1 MREHSHRTP
10 ATQLSPPE
18 LRVNRRFV
26 DACKKAS
33 IVFLGVVAAF
43 AVVDTIGWAFG
54 VEWIKRPITNERALP
69 SGAAILFFLSSAS
82 LFCLSCGKIQTW
94 RKWLGIVIAI
104 FIGIAG
110 GATYLEHLL
119 EKDWSLIYP
128 LYRSSD
134 STPLTFP
141 GPMMPDVSFYFV
153 FVAVGLLLFSCK
165 DKIGIKATQL
175 VALLIGLPSL
185 LIFLCY
191 FCGMEHL
198 CAYFGCIK
206 FSPITSLT
214 FVLFC
219 FALVLSN
226 TDEGFTN
233 IFVRDTSAGTVA
245 RRLCLL
251 AMLLCALIPVRMS
264 LLHFGE
270 TLHLAD
276 ELMINITTAVIG
288 LLSVG
293 GFIAWSLG
301 KFDTVEAQKTQA
313 EVDKIE
319 AVNQLDSMVN
329 KWPARRFKQVCL
341 KCGEEFEDSLTLCPN
356 DGKELSKIL
365 DKLKAGDMF
374 ADRYQIMRV
383 LGAGG
388 MSTVYLA
395 NHVLMNK
402 LMAVKLMHDHLSSDL
417 NAVQR
422 FQREAQTVT
431 LLSHPNILA
440 VHDFGLSP
448 DGLAY
453 LVMDYLDG
461 ASLQEYIALKGAIHW
476 QKASS
481 FFLQLCSALQH
492 AHIKGVV
499 HRDLK
504 PGNVMMVRDENKTYK
519 LKIVDF
525 GLAKMCDDNALRL
538 TQTGDIFGSP
548 LYMSPEQ
555 CQGES
560 LDHRSDIYALGI
572 IMYETL
578 SGAPPFKG
586 RGVIQT
592 FQKQIS
598 EAPPALPAGLS
609 IPEPLAQLV
618 YKALAKNPND
628 RQQSAAELEEAID
641 AVLSRPAPANYN
653 WSGPA

>member
-1 MREHSHRTP
+1 MQERRAPSI
-10 ATQLSPPE
+10 QISPPE
-18 LRVNRRFV
+18 LRVNRQFADV
-26 DACKKAS
+26 CKKAS
-33 IVFLGVVAAF
+33 IVLVGLVASLGLLE
-43 AVVDTIGWAFG
+43 TIGWAFG
-54 VEWIKRPITNERALP
+54 IEWIKRPIANERAMP

-82 LFCLSCGKIQTW
+82 LFCLSVGKIEIW

-110 GATYLEHLL
+110 GATYFEHVL

-153 FVAVGLLLFSCK
+153 FIAVALLLFAFK
-165 DKIGIKATQL
+165 DKIGVKATQI

-185 LIFLCY
+185 MIFLCY

-226 TDEGFTN
+226 MEEGFTN
-233 IFVRDTSAGTVA
+233 IFVRDTSAGNIS
-245 RRLCLL
+245 RRLCFL
-251 AMLLCALIPVRMS
+251 AVLLCALIPVRMS
-264 LLHFGE
+264 LIHFGE
-270 TLHLAD
+270 SLHLAD
-276 ELMINITTAVIG
+276 ELMINITTGVIG
-288 LLSVG
+288 LFSVG

-313 EVDKIE
+313 EVEKIE
-319 AVNQLDSMVN
+319 AVSQLDSMVN
-329 KWPARRFKQVCL
+329 KSPSRRFKQVCL
-341 KCGEEFEDSLTLCPN
+341 ECGEEFEDGLTVCPN
-356 DGKELSKIL
+356 DGKGLAKIL

-374 ADRYQIMRV
+374 ADRYEIV
-383 LGAGG
+383 KALGAGG

-402 LMAVKLMHDHLSSDL
+402 LMAVKLLHDHLSSDV

-422 FQREAQTVT
+422 FQREAQAVT

-440 VHDFGLSP
+440 VHDFGLSS

-461 ASLQEYIALKGAIHW
+461 ASLQEYIALKGAIDW

-481 FFLQLCSALQH
+481 FFLQLCSGLQH

-504 PGNVMMVRDENKTYK
+504 PGNVMIVRDENKTYQ

-525 GLAKMCDDNALRL
+525 GLAKLCDETAQRL
-538 TQTGDIFGSP
+538 TQTGEIFGSP

-555 CQGES
+555 CQGGH
-560 LDHRSDIYALGI
+560 LDHRSDIYAMGI
-572 IMYETL
+572 MMYETL

-586 RGVIQT
+586 RSVMET
-592 FQKQIS
+592 FQKQLS
-598 EAPPALPAGLS
+598 ETPPALPGALG
-609 IPEPLAQLV
+609 IPEPLSQLV
-618 YKALAKNPND
+618 YKALAKDPDD
-628 RQQSAAELEEAID
+628 RPQSAAELQEAITK
-641 AVLSRPAPANYN
+641 VLSLPTAANH
-653 WSGPA
+653 WSGPS